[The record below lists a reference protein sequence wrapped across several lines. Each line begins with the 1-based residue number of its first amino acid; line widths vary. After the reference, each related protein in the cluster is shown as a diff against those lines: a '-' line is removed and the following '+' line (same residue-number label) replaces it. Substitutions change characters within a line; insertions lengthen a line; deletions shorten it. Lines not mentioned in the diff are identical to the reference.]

1 MLRRLFYKLNPQ
13 TRCVTKRALRG
24 ALPRVPQ
31 TPLQRARLY
40 ALAGL
45 AITPVLWGLWP
56 APAQNRGFK
65 KIATTQPTKKAPQVA
80 PKVAAKPQN
89 KTTNKAA
96 NKSKPKSTSNSKIK
110 LSKAI
115 LKTIRSAKPSTPKSQ
130 VVKPRVTKP
139 VKPLVKKPEAKTAAL
154 QRPQASKSKP
164 TALIAPPVI
173 IPTPTPAPPPLPA
186 TPPLAQAYAVAN
198 PAAQSSRG
206 EVFVPIQFLA
216 NGMGASVGPLSDDT
230 WRIIYFDHTIDLV
243 ADQTLARFDENDV
256 TLAQHPRYIGG
267 TFYVPLRPFADWF
280 GFQYKI
286 VKQADA
292 KSPQPWTTTF
302 LLTYP
307 AAIIENIQTKV
318 LTNKVQTI
326 VTLSNPTRIVAA
338 QNKLDVSI
346 SLAAARRPEV
356 APTQVV
362 RDYMVPRTTLSSGN
376 WRANFSLR
384 TNYMAPVQWFTS
396 GNPARVVIEV
406 QRLFEEA
413 QTNSLGGGIAFTK
426 IRKGTN
432 HGPVQMF
439 LARVDPKD
447 GWRVRVAPAGYSVL
461 QRARP
466 SVLASRHRALLAVN
480 GGFFAY
486 DGAAVG
492 AMLVNGEW
500 IRLPWGGRTAIG
512 FRPDGTAHIGNL
524 QAVAEVQLGGANGP
538 SLPVRELNG
547 WPDGNRITALTTRFG
562 PSYKLKSGEM
572 AIVVKGGKV
581 TARPGGGYAPIY
593 GGGFTLVGSGG
604 ARPYL
609 EKIARGEKAQLKV
622 SAPGWEGVT
631 TALGGGPRL
640 VENGQVRVTGENFR
654 ADVRVGRGPR
664 TAMGIDK
671 NGGYIILVVD
681 GRQGYYSTGMTLTE
695 LAYTMLKFG
704 AVDAINFDGGGST
717 AMVVRNRI
725 INRPSDGRERSVSN
739 ALMVMR

>member
-13 TRCVTKRALRG
+13 TRRVTKRALRG

-31 TPLQRARLY
+31 TPPQRARLY
-40 ALAGL
+40 ALASL
-45 AITPVLWGLWP
+45 ALTPILWGLWP
-56 APAQNRGFK
+56 APAQNKGLK
-65 KIATTQPTKKAPQVA
+65 KQFSLQTAKKSAKIA
-80 PKVAAKPQN
+80 PKVATKALN
-89 KTTNKAA
+89 KV
-96 NKSKPKSTSNSKIK
+96 KPKPVSNSGLKI
-110 LSKAI
+110 SKAI
-115 LKTIRSAKPSTPKSQ
+115 FKTTPKTSSKSGKPPTPKSQ
-130 VVKPRVTKP
+130 VAKPQ
-139 VKPLVKKPEAKTAAL
+139 VKKLVQKPIAQTAAL
-154 QRPQASKSKP
+154 PRSQATNAKP
-164 TALIAPPVI
+164 ITAPIAPPVSVPVMV
-173 IPTPTPAPPPLPA
+173 PTPTPAPPPLPA

-198 PAAQSSRG
+198 PPAQSSRG
-206 EVFVPIQFLA
+206 EIFVPIQFLA

-230 WRIIYFDHTIDLV
+230 WRVIYFDHTIDLV
-243 ADQTLARFDENDV
+243 ADQTLARFGERDV
-256 TLAQHPRYIGG
+256 TLPQHPRYIGS
-267 TFYVPLRPFADWF
+267 TFYVPLQPFADWF

-286 VKQADA
+286 VKPAAA
-292 KSPQPWTTTF
+292 KSAQLQTTTF

-307 AAIIENIQTKV
+307 AAIVENIQTRV
-318 LTNKVQTI
+318 LPDKVQTV

-338 QNKLDVSI
+338 QNKLDVNI

-356 APTQVV
+356 APTQTI
-362 RDYMVPRTTLSSGN
+362 RDYLVPRTTLSSGN
-376 WRANFSLR
+376 WHANFSLR

-413 QTNSLGGGIAFTK
+413 QTNSLSGGIAFTK

-439 LARVDPKD
+439 LARVDPQD

-492 AMLVNGEW
+492 AMLVNNEW

-512 FRPDGTAHIGNL
+512 FKPDGTAQIGNL
-524 QAVAEVQLGGANGP
+524 QAIAEVQLGGEGGQ

-562 PSYKLKSGEM
+562 PSYKLKSSEM

-581 TARPGGGYAPIY
+581 IARPGGGYAPIY

-681 GRQGYYSTGMTLTE
+681 GRQGYYSSGMTLTE

-739 ALMVMR
+739 ALVVMR

>member
-1 MLRRLFYKLNPQ
+1 
-13 TRCVTKRALRG
+13 
-24 ALPRVPQ
+24 
-31 TPLQRARLY
+31 
-40 ALAGL
+40 
-45 AITPVLWGLWP
+45 
-56 APAQNRGFK
+56 
-65 KIATTQPTKKAPQVA
+65 
-80 PKVAAKPQN
+80 
-89 KTTNKAA
+89 
-96 NKSKPKSTSNSKIK
+96 
-110 LSKAI
+110 
-115 LKTIRSAKPSTPKSQ
+115 
-130 VVKPRVTKP
+130 
-139 VKPLVKKPEAKTAAL
+139 
-154 QRPQASKSKP
+154 
-164 TALIAPPVI
+164 
-173 IPTPTPAPPPLPA
+173 
-186 TPPLAQAYAVAN
+186 
-198 PAAQSSRG
+198 
-206 EVFVPIQFLA
+206 
-216 NGMGASVGPLSDDT
+216 
-230 WRIIYFDHTIDLV
+230 
-243 ADQTLARFDENDV
+243 
-256 TLAQHPRYIGG
+256 
-267 TFYVPLRPFADWF
+267 
-280 GFQYKI
+280 
-286 VKQADA
+286 
-292 KSPQPWTTTF
+292 

-307 AAIIENIQTKV
+307 AAIIEKTETRI
-318 LTNKVQTI
+318 LRDKVQTI

-338 QNKLDVSI
+338 QNKLDVNI

-356 APTQVV
+356 APVQAV
-362 RDYMVPRTTLSSGN
+362 RDYLVQRTALSSGN
-376 WRANFSLR
+376 WRASFSLR
-384 TNYMAPVQWFTS
+384 TNYMAPVQWFTTGS
-396 GNPARVVIEV
+396 PARVVIEV

-439 LARVDPKD
+439 LARVDPQD

-512 FRPDGTAHIGNL
+512 FKPDGSAHIGNL
-524 QAVAEVQLGGANGP
+524 HAMAEVRFGGENGH

-572 AIVVKGGKV
+572 ALVVKGGKV
-581 TARPGGGYAPIY
+581 IARPGGGYVAIH
-593 GGGFTLVGSGG
+593 GDGFTLVGGG
-604 ARPYL
+604 AARPYL
-609 EKIARGEKAQLKV
+609 EKIQRGEKAQLKV

-695 LAYTMLKFG
+695 LAYTMLKLG

-739 ALMVMR
+739 ALVVMR